1 MTDSSEF
8 FEKLRQNPRPVVVD
22 LWAPWCG
29 PCHTMAPF
37 LQQAAQKFDNRVD
50 VWKVNVDQSPE
61 IAGELRVMGIPTL
74 VGFAGG
80 EEIVRKTGMQQA
92 ETIEVLFNATLKQQ
106 KLAILPPTRSD
117 RVLRSGAGLVL
128 AAVGIAQGL
137 VLPVVVGAVLVFSAF
152 YDRCPVFSAIAPRV
166 MAWLRKLQLP
176 IG

>member
-61 IAGELRVMGIPTL
+61 IAGALGVMGIPTL
-74 VGFAGG
+74 IGFAGG